1 MIKSNIIFSSLKR
14 IYKVLPISFRKKSV
28 LVLFLLLIN
37 SILEV
42 AGLASILPLL
52 TILLKENIIHTNEKI
67 SFFYNL
73 FDFTNDN
80 LFIVFIAGIVVVIII
95 IKNIFSLIISRYQIT
110 FSFSIMENF
119 ALRLHKLYYKKGFIY
134 FKQNNSNFI
143 LRDTFGIPQRFA
155 SSLVMGI
162 INLLNEFI
170 VLILIL
176 IGIIL
181 YSPGA
186 LMIIS
191 FTMMPVFLISYKL
204 TKNKIKKIGEEI
216 NEVVPELNR
225 SLVESVFGYV
235 DVIISGTFIFF
246 YNKIKNKIKPYT
258 NLRIKRSV
266 FNLAPTKIIES
277 SMVFSIFVIIFYGL
291 FFMPEKENLISLIGI
306 YILAAYRI
314 MPSINRIAVA
324 LNRITEN
331 QYNFDVI
338 EQLNIEKN
346 LNNKNNLKEINF
358 NNEISLENV
367 NFKYPDAKENILTN
381 YNLKIKKGEIV
392 GIIGKSGKG
401 KTTLINILL
410 GFLEINS
417 GKLEIDNVK
426 LDKNTINDWQKKLAY
441 VQQEVYLLDASFAE
455 NIAFGLDKKEID
467 YDKLKKVVKSA
478 GLEDFVIQLQEGLHS
493 NVGQRGSKLS
503 GGQRQRIGIARALYF
518 GAEVLFFD
526 EATSSLDIE
535 TEKKIIKSIEKL
547 SEKGLTMIIVAHRE
561 STLKSVDRIIKI

>member
-1 MIKSNIIFSSLKR
+1 MIKSNIVFSSLKR
-14 IYKVLPISFRKKSV
+14 TYKVLPIHFRKKSV
-28 LVLFLLLIN
+28 FAVFLLLIN

-52 TILLKENIIHTNEKI
+52 TIILKENIIHTNEKI
-67 SFFYNL
+67 NFFYNF

-95 IKNIFSLIISRYQIT
+95 IKNIFSLIISRYQIA

-119 ALRLHKLYYKKGFIY
+119 ALRLHKLYYEKGFIY

-143 LRDTFGIPQRFA
+143 MRDTFGIPQRFA
-155 SSLVMGI
+155 SSIVMGI

-176 IGIIL
+176 IGIVL

-191 FTMMPVFLISYKL
+191 FTMLPVFLISYKL

-225 SLVESVFGYV
+225 NLVESVFGYV
-235 DVIISGTFIFF
+235 DILISGTFDFF

-258 NLRIKRSV
+258 NLRVKRSV

-277 SMVFSIFVIIFYGL
+277 SMVLSIFVIIFYGL

-306 YILAAYRI
+306 YTLAAYRI

-346 LNNKNNLKEINF
+346 FNNENNLKEINF
-358 NNEISLENV
+358 NNEISLKNV
-367 NFKYPDAKENILTN
+367 NFKYPEAKENILTN
-381 YNLKIKKGEIV
+381 FNLKIKKGEII
-392 GIIGKSGKG
+392 GIIGKSGRG
-401 KTTLINILL
+401 KTTLMNILL
-410 GFLEINS
+410 GLLEINS
-417 GKLEIDNVK
+417 GNLEIDNVK
-426 LDKNTINDWQKKLAY
+426 LDKNTVNDWQKKLAY

-478 GLEDFVIQLQEGLHS
+478 GLEDFVKQLQEGLYS

-526 EATSSLDIE
+526 EATSSLDEE
-535 TEKKIIKSIEKL
+535 TEKEITKSIEKL
-547 SEKGLTMIIVAHRE
+547 SEKNLTMIIIAHRE
-561 STLKSVDRIIKI
+561 STLKSADRIIKI